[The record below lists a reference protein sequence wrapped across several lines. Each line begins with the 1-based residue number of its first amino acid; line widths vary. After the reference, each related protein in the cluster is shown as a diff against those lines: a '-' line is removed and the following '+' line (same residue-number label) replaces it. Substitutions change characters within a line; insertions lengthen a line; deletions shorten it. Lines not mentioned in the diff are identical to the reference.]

1 MKRKL
6 CLILLIILST
16 FMFIG
21 CSNNESK
28 KLVENEDYF
37 IVGEF
42 TGKYLDLTK
51 RGYYIDTLNQIDAPY
66 FYIICMGERSTGG
79 YSLKIKEVNKVDDV
93 TEIIVEE
100 FEPKE
105 GSVVTMAFTYPTVMI
120 EFPEYQDNIV
130 IKNNGMLSRP
140 FGAGFFDEADNLA
153 MELLTLRVAE
163 DDKA

>member
-1 MKRKL
+1 MIGDIMKRKL

-16 FMFIG
+16 FMFVG

-28 KLVENEDYF
+28 KLVENKDYF

-130 IKNNGMLSRP
+130 IKNTKGEEFKYLD
-140 FGAGFFDEADNLA
+140 A
-153 MELLTLRVAE
+153 
-163 DDKA
+163 